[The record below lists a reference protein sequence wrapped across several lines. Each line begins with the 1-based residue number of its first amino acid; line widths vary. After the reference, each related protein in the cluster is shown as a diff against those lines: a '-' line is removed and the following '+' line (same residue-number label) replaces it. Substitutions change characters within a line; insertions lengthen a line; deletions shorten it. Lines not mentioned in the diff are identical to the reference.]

1 MNFDNVNV
9 YDYGHLGLV
18 AGFIKQ
24 VGLIDYIDHV
34 IPKTKPYHVC
44 HGQAVAAMLLN
55 ALGFHSQ
62 ALYLVPEYFSDK
74 PIDLLISP
82 GIYSKHL
89 NDDVLGR
96 TLDTVF
102 DYGVSSLYS
111 ELAIKTL
118 NTLKIP
124 PKAINLDFTS
134 FHVDGTA
141 YNDNTPGDTDKFIRI
156 VQGYSRDH
164 RPELNQAIVAL
175 ITENQAGIPIY
186 LEVLSGNAEDKST
199 FQDIIKSQLDSLKA
213 AENSQHLIADS
224 ALYTKATI
232 QSLNEK
238 NRYFITRVSSVSN
251 DAKAVNNRP
260 DLTA

>member
-1 MNFDNVNV
+1 MNFDNVDV
-9 YDYGHLGLV
+9 YDYGHLGVV

-24 VGLIDYIDHV
+24 VGLIDYIHHV
-34 IPKTKPYHVC
+34 IPKTKPCHVS

-82 GIYSKHL
+82 GIYSEHL

-96 TLDTVF
+96 TLDAVF

-118 NTLKIP
+118 NTLSIT
-124 PKAINLDFTS
+124 PKAINLDLTS

-141 YNDNTPGDTDKFIRI
+141 YNDNTPDDTDKFIRI
-156 VQGYSRDH
+156 VQVYWDPS
-164 RPELNQAIVAL
+164 L
-175 ITENQAGIPIY
+175 IF
-186 LEVLSGNAEDKST
+186 SD
-199 FQDIIKSQLDSLKA
+199 
-213 AENSQHLIADS
+213 
-224 ALYTKATI
+224 
-232 QSLNEK
+232 
-238 NRYFITRVSSVSN
+238 
-251 DAKAVNNRP
+251 
-260 DLTA
+260 